1 MTHPLLYVCVLVR
14 MGKKEGFKNIK
25 RSQVHSVGTK
35 AMKAM
40 ACNIHEN
47 VPEYDQVRGQ
57 YDLARH

>member
-1 MTHPLLYVCVLVR
+1 